1 MINKSSIQLSDLS
14 KIAQEIIQETKDFPR
29 VWLLEGEMGAGK
41 TTFTAALV
49 KAMGSL
55 DAASSPTFSLINEY
69 ALENGRV
76 IYHFDL
82 YRTKNIQEIVDLG
95 IYDYLDSGDLC
106 IIEWPS
112 KGEELWDIPHLLIK
126 LSINTD
132 KTRNISIE
140 SKN

>member
-82 YRTKNIQEIVDLG
+82 YRTKNLQEIVDLG

>member
-1 MINKSSIQLSDLS
+1 MINKTRIQLSDLP
-14 KIAQEIIQETKDFPR
+14 KIVQEIIQETKDLPK

-69 ALENGRV
+69 ALENGRF

-82 YRTKNIQEIVDLG
+82 YRTKNLQEIVDLG

-112 KGEELWDIPHLLIK
+112 KGEKLWDIPHLLIK

-140 SKN
+140 SKK